1 MISRVSVTILV
12 VAILIIGFSVPVPNV
27 RGQAVFVTVPLP
39 NISARNQVIDFYAG
53 GTSEGYSLRASPQ
66 GAALSING
74 VGTITMMPWGYV
86 TAQWSLGPVWIV
98 FLANV
103 TQTDFRIGFLY
114 LTNSTNEAFIL
125 RWFDYKSGGT
135 ITSWTFQGAQH
146 VFNRT
151 VSTVPTEMPKLQ
163 IPTAPTITN
172 AISALGPELYLTPKG
187 GQIYNSTTQL
197 DIYPLVNQLFG
208 GSTDYNEVWSLLG
221 DQAGEYYFAILYM
234 QNNNHSQVIVE
245 HQLRLNDYKRF
256 DGRTVQAKWVKG
268 SFSNQVTVRS
278 EHPNLTVK
286 IDGFPFQT
294 NERGLVSLPVPNGRV
309 SIQVPADIQNSD
321 NSKISFYS
329 WNKFGSTNPLTLLL
343 NSSLDIY
350 ANYTQEYSLTVTSP
364 FGTAIG
370 AGSFPLGANASFGV
384 ENQIDRGN
392 GTRIVFQKWQG
403 DSNST
408 SNQTS
413 TIMNSA
419 KQVTALWKQQY
430 RVNLLPIGLP
440 SNASAQI
447 MVGESIVTLNGTA
460 PYTTWVDAY
469 TPLAIN
475 IQTTQ
480 IQQSTTSY
488 VYAGMRVGGSNQ
500 PVTGDLTITKPL
512 DVLVIFTGIPKD
524 SVNVQLAVSPT
535 VASPGYPLNISGFV
549 QSPSKTSS
557 SVSLLYSLNNVNWQQ
572 IADVSVAPD
581 GTFSYVYPFAQ
592 PGDYYLKASLISDP
606 NSMSASP
613 TVNVHI
619 VDSALPTSGSFE
631 SLAQLLRET
640 MGWFSELPYAST
652 LLSIAGGLMILGR
665 TLTSYLI
672 PGGGLPILGDMVGSL
687 LVGFVFVFPVSAS
700 IGTVRALAS
709 HHRPSLL
716 WLTPI
721 TTTWL
726 VSIGLLTTSFFYS
739 AALPFQSVAELS
751 LIISNIF
758 LIPIATSLTLARA
771 VS

>member
-1 MISRVSVTILV
+1 MISRVKITILTV
-12 VAILIIGFSVPVPNV
+12 VILTIGFSIPSVH
-27 RGQAVFVTVPLP
+27 GQAVFVTVPLP
-39 NISARNQVIDFYAG
+39 NVSARNQVIDFYAG
-53 GTSEGYSLRASPQ
+53 GTSDGYSLRASPQ

-86 TAQWSLGPVWIV
+86 TAQWSLGPVYII

-125 RWFDYKSGGT
+125 RWFDYNSGGT

-151 VSTVPTEMPKLQ
+151 VSTIPTEMPKLQ
-163 IPTAPTITN
+163 IPAAPKITN

-187 GQIYNSTTQL
+187 GQMYNSTTRL
-197 DIYPLVNQLFG
+197 NIYPLVNQLFG
-208 GSTDYNEVWSLLG
+208 GSTDYNEVWSLLADQTG
-221 DQAGEYYFAILYM
+221 DFYFAILYM
-234 QNNNHSQVIVE
+234 QNNNPSQVIVE
-245 HQLRLNDYKRF
+245 HQLRLNDYKRL
-256 DGRTVQAKWVKG
+256 DGRTVQAKWMKG
-268 SFSNQVTVRS
+268 SFSNQVTVRAGQ
-278 EHPNLTVK
+278 PNLTVK

-309 SIQVPADIQNSD
+309 SIQVPADIQDSD

-370 AGSFPLGANASFGV
+370 AGWYPLGANASFGV

-408 SNQTS
+408 FNQTS

-430 RVNLLPIGLP
+430 RVNILPIGLP

-592 PGDYYLKASLISDP
+592 PGDYYLKASLLGDA

-613 TVNVHI
+613 TVNVRI

-700 IGTVRALAS
+700 IGTVRAIAS

-716 WLTPI
+716 WLTPM
-721 TTTWL
+721 TATWL
-726 VSIGLLTTSFFYS
+726 VSIGLLTTSLFYS
-739 AALPFQSVAELS
+739 AAQPFQSVAELS

-758 LIPIATSLTLARA
+758 LIPIATSLTLARV